1 MVLPASVLREGI
13 SNMVGESGAWI
24 SENRTL
30 NRVVATL
37 PANKI
42 WHFRIQDTRLPCSL
56 PVVLY
61 YISVLVASVCIY
73 NTRCYLVWLRATP
86 ALAGRAAARSGYPLV
101 NPC

>member
-13 SNMVGESGAWI
+13 SNITLMVGESGAWI
-24 SENRTL
+24 SKSRIL

-61 YISVLVASVCIY
+61 YLSVLVASVCIY
-73 NTRCYLVWLRATP
+73 NTKSYTLFGL
-86 ALAGRAAARSGYPLV
+86 
-101 NPC
+101 NPRQR

>member
-13 SNMVGESGAWI
+13 SNIMLTVGELGAWI
-24 SENRTL
+24 LKNRIL

-42 WHFRIQDTRLPCSL
+42 WYFSIQNIRLSYSP

-61 YISVLVASVCIY
+61 YLSILVASVCIY
-73 NTRCYLVWLRATP
+73 NTKNYTLFGL
-86 ALAGRAAARSGYPLV
+86 
-101 NPC
+101 NPR